1 MREDRRWRIT
11 GLGRV
16 IIALLVV
23 CAVLI
28 TFTGGAVR
36 FVAAVVAGGILLL
49 LVSEGL
55 SGAGD
60 RIGGTGR
67 KVEVLRSGRYARRRR

>member
-16 IIALLVV
+16 VIALLVV
-23 CAVLI
+23 CALLI
-28 TFTGGAVR
+28 TFASGGVR
-36 FVAAVVAGGILLL
+36 FVAALVAGGVLLL

-55 SGAGD
+55 SGDGD
-60 RIGGTGR
+60 KIGGTGR
-67 KVEVLRSGRYARRRR
+67 KAEVLRSGRYARRRP

>member
-1 MREDRRWRIT
+1 MRQDRRWRIT

-23 CAVLI
+23 CAL
-28 TFTGGAVR
+28 
-36 FVAAVVAGGILLL
+36 
-49 LVSEGL
+49 L
-55 SGAGD
+55 SGYGD

-67 KVEVLRSGRYARRRR
+67 KPRSSATGATPAAAPDRPRSRTVGVELSCFARHMVG